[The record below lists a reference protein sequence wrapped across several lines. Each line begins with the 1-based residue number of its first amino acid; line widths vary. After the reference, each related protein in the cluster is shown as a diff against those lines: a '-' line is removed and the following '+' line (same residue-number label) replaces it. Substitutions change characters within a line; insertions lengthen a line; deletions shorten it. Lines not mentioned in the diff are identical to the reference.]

1 MKTDASQTLRSA
13 LAVFAAALLLVSCGG
28 DSGSTPAAL
37 APAPAP
43 APAPTPPP
51 PTPEPEA
58 PEMVTYIVEAQATES
73 YSNNPQFQLFGF
85 KPFPE
90 GAGGVDAIALLAHP
104 ADMAPWEVG
113 GIASAGL
120 KTLAETGESAAL
132 IDEGG
137 AMGFTTVASSFNDIA
152 GLVLAALLN
161 PATSEGITVSLD
173 QPCLSYAQRLDP
185 SSDWFIGFA
194 SVCTVDEAGNWL
206 DELALTASMY
216 DAGTAEGEPYA
227 GATGPTAPQQPISK
241 VELPPWDE
249 NAVTT
254 ITARRKME

>member
-1 MKTDASQTLRSA
+1 M
-13 LAVFAAALLLVSCGG
+13 
-28 DSGSTPAAL
+28 
-37 APAPAP
+37 
-43 APAPTPPP
+43 
-51 PTPEPEA
+51 
-58 PEMVTYIVEAQATES
+58 
-73 YSNNPQFQLFGF
+73 
-85 KPFPE
+85 
-90 GAGGVDAIALLAHP
+90 
-104 ADMAPWEVG
+104 
-113 GIASAGL
+113 
-120 KTLAETGESAAL
+120 
-132 IDEGG
+132 
-137 AMGFTTVASSFNDIA
+137 
-152 GLVLAALLN
+152 
-161 PATSEGITVSLD
+161 SLD